1 VLEGR
6 CLLRILWY
14 VSSRALNTIVDVR
27 AIYRKHIASRK
38 PRVLEVAT
46 GFGINTWALLEF
58 LRSVGG
64 VLTSIDID
72 PKAIRR
78 ARKIFERYV
87 EEGILSLD
95 VVDARSLPYNSGS
108 FDYVVSHMTMHH
120 INDIEAALD
129 EMLRVLKPGGR
140 IIIVDLNPTI
150 IMSMIPEHGKKKLD
164 SVRSRVIKYVWDK
177 LSVIDHGDLRFSYY
191 IVAQKRVTS

>member
-1 VLEGR
+1 
-6 CLLRILWY
+6 LLRVLWY
-14 VSSRALNTIVDVR
+14 VLSRALNTIVDVR
-27 AIYRKHIASRK
+27 AIYRKHIASRT

-46 GFGINTWALLEF
+46 VFGINTWALLEF
-58 LRSVGG
+58 LRSIGG

-78 ARKIFERYV
+78 ARKIFGRYV

-129 EMLRVLKPGGR
+129 EMLRVLKPGWR

-164 SVRSRVIKYVWDK
+164 SVRSRVIKYVWEK

-191 IVAQKRVTS
+191 IVAQKQGTS

>member
-1 VLEGR
+1 
-6 CLLRILWY
+6 LLRILWY

>member
-1 VLEGR
+1 M
-6 CLLRILWY
+6 LRILWY

>member
-1 VLEGR
+1 M
-6 CLLRILWY
+6 LRILWY
-14 VSSRALNTIVDVR
+14 VLSRAFNTIVDVR
-27 AIYRKHIASRK
+27 AIYRKHIASK
-38 PRVLEVAT
+38 TPKVLEVAT

-58 LRSVGG
+58 LKSVGG
-64 VLTSIDID
+64 VLTSVDID
-72 PKAIRR
+72 SKAIRR
-78 ARKIFERYV
+78 ARKIFRRYV

-108 FDYVVSHMTMHH
+108 FDYIVSHMTMHH

-129 EMLRVLKPGGR
+129 EMLRVLKPGGK

-150 IMSMIPEHGKKKLD
+150 IMSMIPEHGKKKLS
-164 SVRSRVIKYVWDK
+164 SVRSRVIKHIWER

-191 IVAQKRVTS
+191 IVAQKQEAS